1 MLPCDAQPATTSRAV
16 PRLHRRHFLLG
27 GLCLCC
33 LPMRGRAAEPTVF
46 ATEEIADGIHIRR
59 GLDEEASAGN
69 ADAIANIGFI
79 LGQEAVLVTDPGG
92 SLADGADLRALIRQ
106 RTDLPIRYV
115 IMSHVH
121 PDHIFGAGAFQQ
133 DAPTFVGHIRLPQAL
148 AQRGAY
154 YQQRLE
160 EILGPGKAGPVVM
173 PTMTIDRAVELD
185 LGGRVVDLT
194 AHGPAH
200 TDNDLSL
207 YDRRTGILFP
217 GDLLFVGRA
226 PALDGSVLGWL
237 KELAALR
244 ALPARQAVPGHGP
257 VRVDWPAGAADL
269 ERYLHTLV
277 EETRRAIRDNI
288 GIEAATGT
296 VASGERSRW
305 ALFDEYNG
313 RNVTRA
319 YQELE
324 WE

>member
-1 MLPCDAQPATTSRAV
+1 MISCAA
-16 PRLHRRHFLLG
+16 PRLHRRQILLG

-33 LPMRGRAAEPTVF
+33 LPSRGRAETPLGV
-46 ATEEIADGIHIRR
+46 TEIGEGVHVRR
-59 GLDEEASAGN
+59 GLDEEASADN
-69 ADAIANIGFI
+69 KDAIANAGFI
-79 LGQEAVLVTDPGG
+79 VGQAAVLVTDPGG
-92 SLADGADLRALIRQ
+92 SLVDGANLRALIRE
-106 RTDLPIRYV
+106 RTSLPIRYV
-115 IMSHVH
+115 VMSHVH

-133 DAPTFVGHIRLPQAL
+133 DNPVFVGHARLPQAL
-148 AQRGAY
+148 TQRGAY

-173 PTMTIDRAVELD
+173 PTMIIDRAAEID
-185 LGGRVVDLT
+185 LGGRVVGLT

-207 YDRRTGILFP
+207 FDRRTETLFP

-226 PALDGSVLGWL
+226 PALDGSVIGWL

-244 ALPARQAVPGHGP
+244 ALPARRAVPGHGP
-257 VRVDWPAGAADL
+257 AQVDWPAGAADL

-277 EETRRAIRDNI
+277 EETRQAIRANI
-288 GIEAATGT
+288 GIEAATET
-296 VASGERSRW
+296 VASGERGNW
-305 ALFDEYNG
+305 ALFDDYNG

-319 YQELE
+319 YKELE

>member
-1 MLPCDAQPATTSRAV
+1 MRSCAA
-16 PRLHRRHFLLG
+16 PRLHRRHVLLG

-33 LPMRGRAAEPTVF
+33 LPSPGRADTPLGV
-46 ATEEIADGIHIRR
+46 TEVGEGIHIRR
-59 GLDEEASAGN
+59 GLDEEAGADN
-69 ADAIANIGFI
+69 QDAIANAGFI
-79 LGQEAVLVTDPGG
+79 VGQEAVLVTDPGG
-92 SLADGADLRALIRQ
+92 SLADGANLRALIRE
-106 RTDLPIRYV
+106 RTSLPIRYV
-115 IMSHVH
+115 VMSHVH

-133 DAPTFVGHIRLPQAL
+133 DNPAFVGHARLPQAL

-160 EILGPGKAGPVVM
+160 EILGAGKAGPVVM
-173 PTMTIDRAVELD
+173 PSMTIDGVGELD
-185 LGGRVVDLT
+185 LGGRVVSLT

-207 YDRRTGILFP
+207 YDRQTGTLFP

-237 KELAALR
+237 KELAVLR
-244 ALPARQAVPGHGP
+244 GLPARQAVPGHGP
-257 VRVDWPAGAADL
+257 ARVDWPAGAADL

-277 EETRRAIRDNI
+277 EETRQAIRSNI
-288 GIEAATGT
+288 GIEAATRT
-296 VASGERSRW
+296 VASGERSNW
-305 ALFDEYNG
+305 ALFDDYNG

>member
-1 MLPCDAQPATTSRAV
+1 MYPCDAPPAAGSRTA
-16 PRLHRRHFLLG
+16 PRLHRRHVLLG

-33 LPMRGRAAEPTVF
+33 LPVRGRAATPLGL
-46 ATEEIADGIHIRR
+46 TEIGEGIHIRR

-69 ADAIANIGFI
+69 EDAIANAGFI
-79 LGQEAVLVTDPGG
+79 LGAEAVLVTDPGG
-92 SLADGADLRALIRQ
+92 SLADGANLRALIRE
-106 RTDLPIRYV
+106 RTSLPIRFV
-115 IMSHVH
+115 VMSHVH

-133 DAPTFVGHIRLPQAL
+133 DNPAFVGHARLPQAL
-148 AQRGAY
+148 ARRGAY

-173 PTMTIDRAVELD
+173 PTMTVDAKAELD

-207 YDRRTGILFP
+207 YDRQTGTLFP
-217 GDLLFVGRA
+217 GDLLFAGRA
-226 PALDGSVLGWL
+226 PALDGSILGWL

-257 VRVDWPAGAADL
+257 ARVDWPAGADDL
-269 ERYLHTLV
+269 ERYLRTLV

-288 GIEAATGT
+288 GIEAATET
-296 VASGERSRW
+296 VASGERGNW
-305 ALFDEYNG
+305 ALFDDYNG

-319 YQELE
+319 YKELE

>member
-1 MLPCDAQPATTSRAV
+1 MFPCDARPAAGSRAV
-16 PRLHRRHFLLG
+16 PRLHRRHVLLG

-33 LPMRGRAAEPTVF
+33 LPLRGRAEAPSST
-46 ATEEIADGIHIRR
+46 TEIAEGIHIRR
-59 GLDEEASAGN
+59 GVDEEASPDN
-69 ADAIANIGFI
+69 ADAIANAGFVV
-79 LGQEAVLVTDPGG
+79 GQEAVLVTDPGG
-92 SLADGADLRALIRQ
+92 SLADGASLRALIRE
-106 RTDLPIRYV
+106 RTALPIRYV

-133 DAPTFVGHIRLPQAL
+133 DNPAFVGHARLPRAL

-154 YQQRLE
+154 YQQRLD

-173 PTMTIDRAVELD
+173 PTMTIDGAAELD
-185 LGGRVVDLT
+185 LGGRVVDLA

-207 YDRRTGILFP
+207 YDRRTGTLFP

-237 KELAALR
+237 QELAALR
-244 ALPARQAVPGHGP
+244 ALPAGQAVPGHGP

-269 ERYLHTLV
+269 ERYLRTLV
-277 EETRRAIRDNI
+277 EETRQAIRSNI

-296 VASGERSRW
+296 VASGERGYW

>member
-1 MLPCDAQPATTSRAV
+1 MLPCA
-16 PRLHRRHFLLG
+16 PRLHRRHVLLG

-33 LPMRGRAAEPTVF
+33 LPSRGRAEAPSTV
-46 ATEEIADGIHIRR
+46 TEIAEGIYIRR
-59 GLDEEASAGN
+59 GLDEEASADN
-69 ADAIANIGFI
+69 ADAIANAGFI
-79 LGQEAVLVTDPGG
+79 LGAGAVLVTDPGG
-92 SLADGADLRALIRQ
+92 SLADGANLRALIRA

-115 IMSHVH
+115 VMSHVH

-133 DAPTFVGHIRLPQAL
+133 DGPTFIGHARLPQAL

-173 PTMTIDRAVELD
+173 PTMTIDHAAELD

-194 AHGPAH
+194 AHGIAH

-207 YDRRTGILFP
+207 YDRRTETLFP

-226 PALDGSVLGWL
+226 PALDGSILGWL

-257 VRVDWPAGAADL
+257 ARVDWPAGAADL

-277 EETRRAIRDNI
+277 EETRQAIRSNI
-288 GIEAATGT
+288 GIEAATET
-296 VASGERSRW
+296 VASGERSNW